1 MNKTMAIPGM
11 RRSPASRQLPSL
23 PLASLSLPSLLLA
36 SLLLAASAASAQSR
50 PTRAGEKRVYCWEEN
65 GRKVCGDALPASAVD
80 APRTEISARS
90 GLRVGE
96 VARALTADEQKL
108 ADSAAEQAQ
117 REASAQAALR
127 RRELAMVD
135 SYATENDLRKA
146 YGERI
151 ILVDE
156 ALKTSH
162 MGVTNLR
169 QSVLSLLRQASD
181 LELQSK
187 PVNKPLSDSIRNQH
201 QDLLRQQA
209 ILEQQLAERAS
220 LGDDLEQALVRYR
233 ELKGGTVSNR

>member
-1 MNKTMAIPGM
+1 MNKTMAIAVTG
-11 RRSPASRQLPSL
+11 
-23 PLASLSLPSLLLA
+23 LLA
-36 SLLLAASAASAQSR
+36 SLLLASTGASAQS
-50 PTRAGEKRVYCWEEN
+50 ASSGEKRVYCWEEN
-65 GRKVCGDALPASAVD
+65 GRKVCGDALPPSAVN

-108 ADSAAEQAQ
+108 ANSAAEQAQ
-117 REASAQAALR
+117 REATAQAALR

-135 SYATENDLRKA
+135 SYATEDDLRKA

-156 ALKTSH
+156 ALKTSN

-181 LELQSK
+181 LELQQK
-187 PVNKPLSDSIRNQH
+187 PVAKPLLDSIRSQH
-201 QDLLRQQA
+201 QDLLRQQV
-209 ILEQQLAERAS
+209 IREQQLAERAS
-220 LGDDLEQALVRYR
+220 LGDDLEHALVRYR
-233 ELKGGTVSNR
+233 ELKSAGAGQG